1 MKKKINIKKKDN
13 IAFGILLFIIFF
25 IIGFYPLTSGGVIK
39 IWSIALSL
47 VFLIITIIRPKLFTI
62 FNLLWIKFGLFL
74 GKIISPIVMIVIFF
88 FIVTPI
94 GIVVRILKK
103 DIMALDKNTSS
114 YWIDRNKKPESMSKQ
129 F

>member
-1 MKKKINIKKKDN
+1 MEKKIDIKKKDN
-13 IAFGILLFIIFF
+13 MAFGILLFIIFF
-25 IIGFYPLTSGGVIK
+25 IIGFYPLTSGHVIK

-62 FNLLWIKFGLFL
+62 FNLLWIKFGIFL

-114 YWIDRNKKPESMSKQ
+114 YWIERNKKAESMSKQ